1 MNRRRETGSPST
13 VITNEYDPSA
23 EKRRLLK
30 VNDLTTP
37 KSVAAD
43 A

>member
-1 MNRRRETGSPST
+1 MKRSRDTGSSST

-30 VNDLTTP
+30 VKDLTTP
-37 KSVAAD
+37 KSVADD